1 MNQQRFIFVVLFLF
15 LATASYAQSINVEKD
30 RFPGTKQLEV
40 KSFNGCCA
48 QKGYRAI
55 YVFDSIGRAIKSYN
69 YFKRKLL
76 AAYEYRYNER
86 GLLSEKK
93 SVFDINKNAQND
105 YSKFIYKFDT
115 IGRLVNKTE
124 QHGNWV
130 YITLFTDFDY
140 LNNAKTVIRILSE
153 NAFLDKNKFDS
164 LGQLIHTKSWANDTL
179 VYTEEIKYNA
189 FGDIVYSYIPT
200 LQDKETGKMIMMLG
214 GNRHWYEEEYTYT
227 YDKQNHW
234 VEKYVVYN
242 NKKVLIEKR
251 VYVL

>member
-1 MNQQRFIFVVLFLF
+1 MNQHRFFFVVLFQL
-15 LATASYAQSINVEKD
+15 LATFSFAQSINLEKD
-30 RFPGTKQLEV
+30 KFPGTKKLEV

-93 SVFDINKNAQND
+93 SVFDINKNAQKD
-105 YSKFIYKFDT
+105 YTKFIYHFDT
-115 IGRLVNKTE
+115 LGRLVNKTE
-124 QHGNWV
+124 QQGNGV
-130 YITLFTDFDY
+130 HITLY
-140 LNNAKTVIRILSE
+140 G
-153 NAFLDKNKFDS
+153 KFDS
-164 LGQLIHTKSWANDTL
+164 LNNPNLLVKNFNNSTIVETINYKANGQLIQIQTSENDTITQ
-179 VYTEEIKYNA
+179 TEDRKYNA

-200 LQDKETGKMIMMLG
+200 LQDKETGKMIMILG
-214 GNRHWYEEEYTYT
+214 GNRHWYEEEYVYT
-227 YDKQNHW
+227 YDEQNRW

-242 NKKVLIEKR
+242 NKKVLMEKR
-251 VYVL
+251 AYK